1 MTSLALSVLLAL
13 ASAVCYAAGAILQEH
28 VAATTPRLA
37 SAPLRRGSWWAA
49 VTLNGAGAALHVIAL
64 AYGPLSVVQPLGALT
79 IVFALPMAAV
89 FVRRPVGASGW
100 RGALLATVGLAGLL
114 SLTGSARA
122 QALTER
128 QGLWLIVVTVAGI
141 VVLAGAARLLRAP
154 GIRSVLLAT
163 CAGAAFGVSSVFTKN
178 VAVEWTWDAWQDA
191 LPGLVMI
198 GLLASSGVL
207 LSQASYR
214 GAGLA
219 SPLATAT
226 VVNPVVATAVGLAAL
241 GEHFRH
247 GTPGTL
253 LALLAALVASTGLVM
268 LTVHNVEAEATATAG
283 AEAEAKAGTGA
294 GDGDGDEA
302 ATGVGPAA
310 RAEAA
315 ATAVEGP
322 DAPGHDGHGAVVGVD
337 VGVGGGGGG
346 GGGGPEIPEGPGR
359 PGRHEAHQGHEEHEE
374 HGGHQEPGSLDGPP
388 APGRS
393 LRRPRTIPHQPT
405 AGDDPGPRLP
415 DRGEAVLQHHV

>member
-114 SLTGSARA
+114 SLTGSSRA

-163 CAGAAFGVSSVFTKN
+163 AAGAAFGVSSVFTKN

-268 LTVHNVEAEATATAG
+268 LTVHNVEAEAAATAG
-283 AEAEAKAGTGA
+283 AEAAAKAGTGA
-294 GDGDGDEA
+294 GAGVRAGDEA
-302 ATGVGPAA
+302 ATGAGPAA

-322 DAPGHDGHGAVVGVD
+322 DAPGHDGRAAA
-337 VGVGGGGGG
+337 VGGGS
-346 GGGGPEIPEGPGR
+346 GGPEIPEGPGG
-359 PGRHEAHQGHEEHEE
+359 PGRHEAHQGHEEHEG
-374 HGGHQEPGSLDGPP
+374 HGGHEGHQGPGGLDGPP

-393 LRRPRTIPHQPT
+393 LRLPRPIPHQPT

-415 DRGEAVLQHHV
+415 DCGEAVLQHHV

>member
-37 SAPLRRGSWWAA
+37 SAPLRRASWWAA

-114 SLTGSARA
+114 SLTGSSRA

-163 CAGAAFGVSSVFTKN
+163 AAGAAFGVSSVFTKN

-207 LSQASYR
+207 LSQA
-214 GAGLA
+214 
-219 SPLATAT
+219 
-226 VVNPVVATAVGLAAL
+226 
-241 GEHFRH
+241 
-247 GTPGTL
+247 
-253 LALLAALVASTGLVM
+253 
-268 LTVHNVEAEATATAG
+268 
-283 AEAEAKAGTGA
+283 
-294 GDGDGDEA
+294 
-302 ATGVGPAA
+302 
-310 RAEAA
+310 
-315 ATAVEGP
+315 
-322 DAPGHDGHGAVVGVD
+322 
-337 VGVGGGGGG
+337 
-346 GGGGPEIPEGPGR
+346 
-359 PGRHEAHQGHEEHEE
+359 
-374 HGGHQEPGSLDGPP
+374 
-388 APGRS
+388 
-393 LRRPRTIPHQPT
+393 
-405 AGDDPGPRLP
+405 
-415 DRGEAVLQHHV
+415 